1 MNADSVD
8 AMAATRAIKK
18 LIRIVSE
25 KRDSVRDIGVG
36 PESDCF
42 LLAKGGVRGM
52 NHEVAQADEEDAKK
66 DTKAE
71 AMRNALATK
80 KASQSAQE
88 AQINISDVDGRNARP

>member
-1 MNADSVD
+1 LKPFLTDFVNADSVD

-52 NHEVAQADEEDAKK
+52 NHEWRKP
-66 DTKAE
+66 
-71 AMRNALATK
+71 MRKMLRRTPRP
-80 KASQSAQE
+80 SQSAQE